1 MSTSVKMSSKNQI
14 VVPSEARKALGLK
27 PGERLLVTLRDDDV
41 IEMRKADADPAGRLE
56 GLISASGDGDGL
68 WPEVRGG

>member
-1 MSTSVKMSSKNQI
+1 MSSKNQI

-41 IEMRKADADPAGRLE
+41 IEMRKADADPAACLE
-56 GLISASGDGDGL
+56 GLIATSGDGDGL

>member
-41 IEMRKADADPAGRLE
+41 IEMRKAAADPAARLE
-56 GLISASGDGDGL
+56 GLIPASGDDDGL